1 MYVYVPV
8 LLYEDINNR
17 KIETYTE
24 KIKYCL
30 FPKKQQGQRWT
41 TMTTKREE
49 KLKCLINACLYNHI
63 INLYTYINYKNRKY
77 KKKIIQYIY
86 IYMYVHN
93 YCKQLLA
100 NI

>member
-63 INLYTYINYKNRKY
+63 IYLYKLQKIGNIKRKLFN
-77 KKKIIQYIY
+77 IY